1 MDDISSAQP
10 LFNYVLIKPLQGEEV
25 TKSGIVLPDTAQEK
39 PQMGE
44 VMAVGAGYSTPDGNI
59 IPPPVKVGDRVI
71 YKKWGGSEVK
81 VKNEDYLIIEDQ
93 DIMAIV

>member
-71 YKKWGGSEVK
+71 YKKWGGNEVK

>member
-59 IPPPVKVGDRVI
+59 TFSLVKVGDRVI
-71 YKKWGGSEVK
+71 YKKWGGNEVK